1 MLIKYLDIDFEFSDT
16 RGCIKQ
22 LVHENW
28 KQVNYITSKAGVVRG
43 NHYHKKNI
51 ELFYVISGEFE
62 LELKK
67 ISDTLSEKY
76 LIKQGDFFQID
87 KNILHSFNF
96 IKDTSLISMYS
107 DGVQTSDGM
116 DIYTE

>member
-1 MLIKYLDIDFEFSDT
+1 MLIKYLDVDFEFSDT
-16 RGCIKQ
+16 RGSIKQ
-22 LVHENW
+22 LVHDNW
-28 KQVNYITSKAGVVRG
+28 KQVNFITSKAGIIRG

-51 ELFYVISGEFE
+51 EAFYIISGEFE
-62 LELKK
+62 LELK
-67 ISDTLSEKY
+67 DLSSGLYEKY

-87 KNILHSFNF
+87 KGVIHSFKY

-107 DGVQTSDGM
+107 EGVQTPEGM